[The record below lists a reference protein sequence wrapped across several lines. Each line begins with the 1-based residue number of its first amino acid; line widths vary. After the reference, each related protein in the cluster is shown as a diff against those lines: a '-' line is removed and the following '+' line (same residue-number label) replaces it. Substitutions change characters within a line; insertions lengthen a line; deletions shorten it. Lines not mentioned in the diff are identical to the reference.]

1 VRLLVV
7 GEPGSGKTSW
17 CREYI
22 DEQRKRG
29 GSVGGIL
36 CPAIEHQGQR
46 VGSNALDLLTGQAVP
61 FARLSGHSPFKAGEK
76 IGDYTI
82 SRDGI
87 WFARGAIRRAV
98 ENRSELV
105 VIDEVG
111 PLELAG
117 KGLMPAVE
125 SALASAAANLL
136 IVVRSSLREA
146 LQKRFPEHEF
156 VVVADLTPSHSNG
169 SGLVDSR
176 GHQPADYESSNR
188 GRHSE
193 KTE

>member
-1 VRLLVV
+1 MVRLLVV
-7 GEPGSGKTSW
+7 GEPRSGKTNW

-22 DEQRKRG
+22 DKQRRRG
-29 GSVGGIL
+29 ATVGGIL
-36 CPAIEHQGQR
+36 CPAIEQQGQR

-98 ENRSELV
+98 ENGCDLV

-111 PLELAG
+111 PLELSG

-125 SALASAAANLL
+125 SALASTVNLL

-146 LQKRFPEHEF
+146 LQKRFSEYKF
-156 VVVADLTPSHSNG
+156 VIVA
-169 SGLVDSR
+169 V
-176 GHQPADYESSNR
+176 
-188 GRHSE
+188 
-193 KTE
+193 